1 MKRIDDGKMEELR
14 LSAEVSRQLDED
26 EDVIAY
32 VRKAINQAVTSKT
45 DIVKLVAD
53 ETGHSHAKVRKVL
66 AERTGAMYSLGHR
79 WSVEIGAHNRSI
91 YSILAATEPAP

>member
-1 MKRIDDGKMEELR
+1 MEELR
-14 LSAEVSRQLDED
+14 LSAEVTRQLEED
-26 EDVIAY
+26 EDVIIS

-79 WSVEIGAHNRSI
+79 WSVEIGAHNKST
-91 YSILAATEPAP
+91 YSILAAAELAL